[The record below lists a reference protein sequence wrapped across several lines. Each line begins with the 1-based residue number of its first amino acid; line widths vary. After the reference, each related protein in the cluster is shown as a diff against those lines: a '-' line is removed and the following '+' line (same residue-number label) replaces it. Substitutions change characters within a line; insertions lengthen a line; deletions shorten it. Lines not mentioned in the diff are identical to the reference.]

1 MRKTAL
7 KLAAAIFGVVLAGPA
22 LAATCHN
29 TGSYERWLEEFKKD
43 AAAQGISPRVIAAA
57 APDMTFD
64 PAVVRRDHGQ
74 GVFQQTFLQ
83 FSDRMV
89 GGGRIPTGQAKIRQH
104 AALFARIEQKYGVPA
119 PVLVAFW
126 GLESDFGANF
136 GKYKIL
142 SAIATLAY
150 DCRRPDFFRT
160 QLMDALR
167 IIERGDQRVED
178 MIGDWAGE
186 FGGMQFTASDYL
198 KNAVDFDGDGRRDL
212 IRSIPDTLGS
222 AANFLVSLG
231 WQRDQP
237 WLQEV
242 HVPANLPWD
251 QADLTI
257 QHPRSQWVAWGVK
270 PAYGALPPDSL
281 PASLILPMGRLGP
294 AFLAYPNFKAFLGWN
309 SAMVYSTTVA
319 YYATRLNGAPALSR
333 TGATTVV
340 ALSPQQ
346 MMDLQRL
353 LISKGYEGVGEVD
366 GKFGAGTRTAVKKAQ
381 MKVGLPA
388 DSYPTPEL
396 MERLRGGTTSGA
408 NR

>member
-1 MRKTAL
+1 MRKTTL

-388 DSYPTPEL
+388 DSYPTAEL
-396 MERLRGGTTSGA
+396 IERLRGGATSGA

>member
-388 DSYPTPEL
+388 DSYPTAEL
-396 MERLRGGTTSGA
+396 IERLRGGATSGA